1 MLRSICLFLLTM
13 ICVSPQAAAQDVVF
27 TVDHSVSALGKRGYI
42 EFKIDTSRKK
52 GPFLV
57 RMTYPDGKIDTIVD
71 LTEPVYTYNNLLPG
85 LYCIDIQ
92 CCAVCSAAGC
102 MEVLNY
108 EHRLVGE
115 TSVFLT
121 REKTPPGTDSTAI
134 LLACVGVEEDS
145 SVLCSAT
152 FSWYAPVELSTD
164 QIGSMLENALACMYD
179 IRVSG
184 YSDYQENGPDTWL
197 PGPFMFL
204 FRFDV
209 AGRILW
215 VSDDR

>member
-42 EFKIDTSRKK
+42 EFKIDTAQNK

-57 RMTYPDGKIDTIVD
+57 ILKSPDGTMDSLSGFAGPSYLYD
-71 LTEPVYTYNNLLPG
+71 NLAPG
-85 LYCIDIQ
+85 EYCVDIQ
-92 CCAVCSAAGC
+92 CCSHCSARSC

-115 TSVFLT
+115 TSIFLT